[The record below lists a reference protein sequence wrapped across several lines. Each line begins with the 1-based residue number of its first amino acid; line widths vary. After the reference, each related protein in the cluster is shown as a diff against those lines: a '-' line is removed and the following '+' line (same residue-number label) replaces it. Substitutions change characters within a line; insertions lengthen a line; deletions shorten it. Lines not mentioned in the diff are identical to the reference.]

1 MKRHEDKAV
10 QQSEKG
16 KSEKIKEGIK
26 RSTVSGRRANMRKTE
41 ARRTLNRREV
51 EG

>member
-1 MKRHEDKAV
+1 MKTK
-10 QQSEKG
+10 QSNKVRKEKV
-16 KSEKIKEGIK
+16 KKIKEGIK